1 MDYLALDDRDSS
13 SGETVTTHW
22 KSVSGGRKQR
32 VDPVL
37 PLIVAHPENSTAP
50 DASVP
55 LSPEEL
61 ADIGVQAAQII
72 ADSPEP
78 LSVLSHL
85 SQNFPK
91 YATSLARRVV
101 SNKSVTQE
109 LHDNSLKVQKG
120 LNVFRFNGAHIDARD
135 VNPFA
140 LLRLLKKE
148 RTIVQSLNSYG
159 LSNSQ
164 AFELL
169 THPVVASSQKD
180 SGMIEAVFDASDRPE
195 GGSLI
200 MWWNDIEKDT
210 R

>member
-1 MDYLALDDRDSS
+1 M
-13 SGETVTTHW
+13 
-22 KSVSGGRKQR
+22 
-32 VDPVL
+32 
-37 PLIVAHPENSTAP
+37 
-50 DASVP
+50 SVP

-61 ADIGVQAAQII
+61 ASKGLKLYISVYLTLHAELGVQAVQII
-72 ADSPEP
+72 ADSSEP
-78 LSVLSHL
+78 LTVLSHL

-101 SNKSVTQE
+101 ANKNVIQE
-109 LHDNSLKVQKG
+109 LHNNSLKVQKG
-120 LNVFRFNGAHIDARD
+120 FNVFWFNGVPTEARD

-148 RTIVQSLNSYG
+148 KTVIQSLTSYG

-169 THPVVASSQKD
+169 THPSIASAQKD
-180 SGMIEAVFDASDRPE
+180 SGMMEAVFDASDRPE
-195 GGSLI
+195 GGGLI
-200 MWWNDIEKDT
+200 MWWNDMEKDT